1 VLILYH
7 APGSFSS
14 RILWLLEELGAD
26 YRIEVVSYP
35 EADGSNADPRNPHPH
50 GYTPALA
57 HQGQVVTETGAI
69 ALYLT
74 DLFPHAEVG
83 VPVGHPLRARYLTW
97 LFYQVGLTEPLV
109 YMKGKKLLAQD
120 AAMSHLNDA
129 MMQHIHTTLA
139 AGPYILGE
147 RFTAV
152 DILYMSLFEQARPL
166 LGPSVVLDAYLARA
180 DRPARQRAILK
191 DLACG
196 PRLAK
201 PDTDL

>member
-1 VLILYH
+1 MLIVYH

-14 RILWLLEELGAD
+14 RVLWLLEELGAD
-26 YRIEVVSYP
+26 YHIELVRYP
-35 EADGSNADPRNPHPH
+35 QPDGSNADPRNPHPH
-50 GYTPALA
+50 GYTPALM
-57 HQGQVVTETGAI
+57 HDGNLVTETGAI

-74 DLFPHAEVG
+74 DLFPQAEVG

-120 AAMSHLNDA
+120 LAMSKLDTA
-129 MMQHIHTTLA
+129 MMQHIEETLA
-139 AGPYILGE
+139 QGPFMLGE

-166 LGPSVVLDAYLARA
+166 LGASVALDAYLARA
-180 DRPARQRAILK
+180 DRPARRRAIAK
-191 DLACG
+191 DGTA
-196 PRLAK
+196 A
-201 PDTDL
+201 

>member
-1 VLILYH
+1 MLILYH

-26 YRIEVVSYP
+26 YQIEVVSYP
-35 EADGSNADPRNPHPH
+35 QADGSNADPRNPHPH

-57 HQGQVVTETGAI
+57 HEGQVVTETGAI

-74 DLFPHAEVG
+74 DLFPQAEVG

-109 YMKGKKLLAQD
+109 YMNGKQLLAQD
-120 AAMSHLNDA
+120 AAMSDLNEA
-129 MMQHIHTTLA
+129 MMRHIEDTLA
-139 AGPYILGE
+139 TGPYILGE
-147 RFTAV
+147 RFTAI

-166 LGPSVVLDAYLARA
+166 LGPSLVLDSYLALA
-180 DRPARQRAILK
+180 DRPARQRAI
-191 DLACG
+191 
-196 PRLAK
+196 AK
-201 PDTDL
+201 AANRPHRDSPDDAT